1 MAITAGIVLRYGSD
15 ALLRLAAGITAIV
28 AKDGKRSRAERALD
42 VLRALRRD
50 DPPPPG
56 TRRPFREEAASGLAK
71 AGRVTFS
78 WAEQPIP
85 RGGEMAQTIAVT
97 VTCDICGSAKDAQT
111 RRISLDGQAREID
124 LCGKDA
130 RALDKVAAK
139 SCRTPGRSAG
149 PPPPA
154 AGLETGSAADIR
166 EWARIQGYELSDRG
180 RIPASI
186 EAEYEAAH

>member
-1 MAITAGIVLRYGSD
+1 
-15 ALLRLAAGITAIV
+15 
-28 AKDGKRSRAERALD
+28 
-42 VLRALRRD
+42 
-50 DPPPPG
+50 
-56 TRRPFREEAASGLAK
+56 
-71 AGRVTFS
+71 
-78 WAEQPIP
+78 
-85 RGGEMAQTIAVT
+85 MAQTIAVT

-111 RRISLDGQAREID
+111 RRISLDGQTREID

-139 SCRTPGRSAG
+139 YVPHARKVRRVASTGRRTRDRQRS
-149 PPPPA
+149 
-154 AGLETGSAADIR
+154 ADIR